1 MGLYLRKNFEEEK
14 QETYPEEVLTT
25 DEILSSKGK
34 GISVKCFRTIFPHF
48 LSENRNLLAEINKY
62 LSVFDDLEVTTL
74 AQVMMEY
81 RDYLKNPNN
90 NKTLRY
96 VDYFKATKFVLNIQ
110 GGKSKFES
118 YIDVHYTQS
127 RVKEYKESQDND
139 TEFVKLLRQEI
150 ATAAAAYGNSRLVLV
165 LAQALDAPI
174 QISYQ
179 GYKNQMIE
187 TLRDIATDKKAS
199 PKVKMEAA
207 KALLEQLNPNN
218 LSTLQINL
226 GKEEK
231 QSFINDARS
240 ALKMLA
246 EKKLELFQNENINKT
261 EIINV
266 DIIKESQSIKEP
278 IKEPIIDAKIEEEKE
293 LTEIAETLKLEEKKD
308 E

>member
-1 MGLYLRKNFEEEK
+1 MGLYFRKNFEEEK
-14 QETYPEEVLTT
+14 TYPEEVLTT
-25 DEILSSKGK
+25 DDILSVKGK
-34 GISVKCFRTIFPHF
+34 GISIRCFKTIFPHF
-48 LSENRNLLAEINKY
+48 QSDNRNLLAEINKY
-62 LSVFDDLEVTTL
+62 LSVFDDLEIITL

-90 NKTLRY
+90 NRTLKY
-96 VDYFKATKFVLNIQ
+96 IDYFKATKFVLNIQ

-118 YIDVHYTQS
+118 YIDVHYYQT
-127 RVKEYKESQDND
+127 RVQEYKEAKDSD
-139 TEFVKLLRQEI
+139 TENTKLLRQNI
-150 ATAAAAYGNSRLVLV
+150 ATSAAAYGNSRIVLV

-187 TLRDIATDKKAS
+187 TLRDIAYDKKAS
-199 PKVKMEAA
+199 PKVRMEAA
-207 KALLEQLNPNN
+207 KSLLEQLNPNN
-218 LSTLQINL
+218 ISTLQINL

-266 DIIKESQSIKEP
+266 DIIKEAEQVKEP
-278 IKEPIIDAKIEEEKE
+278 IVEAELEEEKE
-293 LTEIAETLKLEEKKD
+293 LTQIAETLKLEEKNN